1 MSWKVSEAKVGLG
14 ETKLVMSPLT
24 GHAISRQ
31 PLLAPI
37 WKLQKSI
44 AYRVSVRR
52 QGNDILVLETERIK
66 LSSCSIEISYW

>member
-31 PLLAPI
+31 PLPAI